1 MCGCRENDLG
11 KLIIFFFIELAPK
24 APVVRESL
32 NLQLV
37 PFVQETPHTNNR
49 KKDHYFS
56 AI

>member
-11 KLIIFFFIELAPK
+11 KLIIFFFIELAPT